1 MYAPHTQSDIRDMLE
16 TVGVASL
23 EELLRVPDAIA
34 LGEPLAVPRGLPEL
48 ELQRTISAYAAQND
62 AAGYTSF
69 LGAGSYRHYI
79 PPVVPAIAMRGEFL
93 TAYTPY
99 QAEVSQGYL
108 QAIYE
113 WQSYVCLLTG
123 LDLSNASVYDGAT
136 ALAEAAIMAV
146 NATGRRALLVSP
158 AVHPNYRA
166 VLRTYARG
174 LELEVDELQFCAE
187 EGTSGLDSLPALLA
201 EKRYAAVV
209 VQSPNFFGCVDV
221 PGDSTRTAIEAS
233 GTVLI
238 GVVAE
243 AMSLGA
249 LVSPADWGAHI
260 AVGEAQ
266 SFGNPVAYGGPYVG
280 FIAANK
286 EHMRRIPGRLVGRT
300 VDGTGKL
307 AYTLTL
313 QAREQ
318 HIRREKATS
327 NICTNQAHCALCAT
341 IYLAAVGATGLRRC
355 ATLNVERA
363 HILAERVTRVPG
375 FSRRFGAPVFNEIA
389 IRVPDGTSAAAVLA
403 GLQQRRILGGVDL
416 GRWYP
421 QLADSILM
429 TATELTTDGEI
440 EALTGALGA
449 IASGAIGGHAAPI
462 SGEASVVRA

>member
-1 MYAPHTQSDIRDMLE
+1 MYAPHTQTDIREMLDA
-16 TVGVASL
+16 VGVDSL
-23 EELLRVPDAIA
+23 EELLRVPDAVA
-34 LGEPLAVPRGLPEL
+34 LKEPLAIPPGLPEL
-48 ELQRTISAYAAQND
+48 ELQRTMLGYAGRNGAID
-62 AAGYTSF
+62 YVSF
-69 LGAGSYRHYI
+69 LGAGAYRHYV

-123 LDLSNASVYDGAT
+123 LDLANASVYDGA
-136 ALAEAAIMAV
+136 I
-146 NATGRRALLVSP
+146 LVSA
-158 AVHPNYRA
+158 AVHPNYRG

-174 LELEVDELQFCAE
+174 LDLDVEELPISVDGRTDFA
-187 EGTSGLDSLPALLA
+187 SLEARLADKRFAAL
-201 EKRYAAVV
+201 V
-209 VQSPNFFGCVDV
+209 VQNPNFLGSVDV
-221 PGDSTRTAIEAS
+221 PDDDVRHAVEAS

-249 LVSPADWGAHI
+249 LVAPGTWGAHI
-260 AVGEAQ
+260 AVGEGQ
-266 SFGNPVAYGGPYVG
+266 SFGVAMAYGGPHVG
-280 FIAANK
+280 FIAASK

-300 VDGTGKL
+300 VDVHGKP

-341 IYLAAVGATGLRRC
+341 VYLAAVGATGLRRC

-363 HILAERVTRVPG
+363 HALAERVTSVAG
-375 FSRRFGAPVFNEIA
+375 FERRFEAPVFNELA
-389 IRVPDGTSAAAVLA
+389 IRVPSRTTAAAVLVK
-403 GLQQRRILGGVDL
+403 LRERKILGGLDL

-421 QLADSILM
+421 QLADCMLV
-429 TATELTTDGEI
+429 TATELTTDAEI
-440 EALTGALGA
+440 EQLAGALGA
-449 IASGAIGGHAAPI
+449 AVK
-462 SGEASVVRA
+462 ELDVVRA

>member
-1 MYAPHTQSDIRDMLE
+1 MLGD
-16 TVGVASL
+16 VGVSSL
-23 EELLRVPDAIA
+23 DELLRVPDAIA
-34 LGEPLAVPRGLPEL
+34 LKEPLAVPPGLPEM
-48 ELQRTISAYAAQND
+48 ELQRTIGAYAAKND
-62 AAGYTSF
+62 ATKYTSF
-69 LGAGSYRHYI
+69 LGAGAYRHYI

-113 WQSYVCLLTG
+113 WQSYICVLTG
-123 LDLSNASVYDGAT
+123 LELANASVYDGAT

-146 NATGRRALLVSP
+146 NATGRRAILVSP

-166 VLRTYARG
+166 VLQTYARG
-174 LELEVDELQFCAE
+174 LDLTIDELRTDVAG
-187 EGTSGLDSLPALLA
+187 GTTAFDALEAQLA
-201 EKRYAAVV
+201 DERYAAVV
-209 VQSPNFFGCVDV
+209 AQSPNFFGCIDV
-221 PGDSTRTAIEAS
+221 PGAAARAAIEKT

-243 AMSLGA
+243 AMSLGV
-249 LVSPADWGAHI
+249 LSPPGEWGAHI
-260 AVGEAQ
+260 AAGEGQ

-300 VDGTGKL
+300 VDGAGKL

-341 IYLAAVGATGLRRC
+341 VYLAAVGASGLRRC

-363 HILAERVTRVPG
+363 HALAERVTRVPG
-375 FSRRFGAPVFNEIA
+375 FSRRFAAPVFNELA
-389 IRVPDGTSAAAVLA
+389 IQVPEGSTAKSVLA
-403 GLQQRRILGGVDL
+403 ALQERQILGGVDL

-421 QLADSILM
+421 ELAGSILM
-429 TATELTTDGEI
+429 TATEVTTDAEI
-440 EALTGALGA
+440 ETLATALGS
-449 IASGAIGGHAAPI
+449 IAKEPH
-462 SGEASVVRA
+462 VVRA

>member
-1 MYAPHTQSDIRDMLE
+1 MYAPHTPTDIKEMLDA
-16 TVGVASL
+16 VGVESL
-23 EELLRVPDAIA
+23 EELLRVPDAVA
-34 LGEPLAVPRGLPEL
+34 LKGPLAVPPGLPEL
-48 ELQRTISAYAAQND
+48 ELQRTMASYASRNEALD
-62 AAGYTSF
+62 YVSF
-69 LGAGSYRHYI
+69 LGAGAYRHYV

-113 WQSYVCLLTG
+113 WQSYICLLTG
-123 LDLSNASVYDGAT
+123 LDLANASVYDGAT
-136 ALAEAAIMAV
+136 ALAEGAIMAV
-146 NATGRRALLVSP
+146 NATGRRAILVSS
-158 AVHPNYRA
+158 AVHPNYRG

-174 LELEVDELQFCAE
+174 LDLDVEELPIATDGRTDFA
-187 EGTSGLDSLPALLA
+187 SLEARLADKRFAAL
-201 EKRYAAVV
+201 V
-209 VQSPNFFGCVDV
+209 VQNPNFLGSVDV
-221 PGDSTRTAIEAS
+221 PADDVRHAVEAS

-249 LVSPADWGAHI
+249 LVPPGAWGAHI
-260 AVGEAQ
+260 AVGEGQ
-266 SFGNPVAYGGPYVG
+266 SFGVAVAYGGPHVG
-280 FIAANK
+280 FIAASK

-300 VDGTGKL
+300 VDVHGKP

-341 IYLAAVGATGLRRC
+341 VYLAAVGATGLRRC

-363 HILAERVTRVPG
+363 HALAERVTAVPG
-375 FSRRFGAPVFNEIA
+375 FERRFTGATFNEFA
-389 IRVPDGTSAAAVLA
+389 VRVPSGTNAAAVLA
-403 GLQQRRILGGVDL
+403 KLRERKILGGVDL

-421 QLADSILM
+421 ELADCILM
-429 TATELTTDGEI
+429 TATELTTDPEI
-440 EALTGALGA
+440 DALASALGA
-449 IASGAIGGHAAPI
+449 AVK
-462 SGEASVVRA
+462 ELDVVRA